1 MPWRKDEA
9 DLTPPKDKKALIE
22 EFKSFVIPVQSKGH
36 INGQS
41 QTASQ
46 SVVQECISKRFIH

>member
-22 EFKSFVIPVQSKGH
+22 EFKSFVIPVQSKDQ

-41 QTASQ
+41 QTAS
-46 SVVQECISKRFIH
+46 